1 MRKQKWQTYPQ
12 RHNKSGVTVCQ
23 ARVECQ
29 AEIISYRRLNLA
41 ILRIKYFV
49 GNFSKFGELIRVQWQ
64 SMEGL
69 LHIII
74 TFSPTTNTH
83 LALDSPFIIWISWQT
98 RWIASIDGS
107 RITTSNTEIH
117 FTRTE
122 EVFQLEYEWAE
133 ATQYF
138 IQCVQNRMRNS
149 IESGR
154 SVYETPTAHL
164 HTWKYR
170 NRLVW

>member
-83 LALDSPFIIWISWQT
+83 LALVSNLIIFVLFEFHDRHDELRALMDLELQRQTLKFTSLEPKKCSSLNMNEPKRHTISF
-98 RWIASIDGS
+98 
-107 RITTSNTEIH
+107 NM
-117 FTRTE
+117 FK
-122 EVFQLEYEWAE
+122 
-133 ATQYF
+133 
-138 IQCVQNRMRNS
+138 
-149 IESGR
+149 IE
-154 SVYETPTAHL
+154 
-164 HTWKYR
+164 
-170 NRLVW
+170 